1 MKDIKTTSF
10 HRPIKFNHLSVFNS
24 DVCFNK
30 PIICDVYISG
40 NLAVSGTTDISG
52 SARIGSR
59 GPTGGG
65 LIVSGSPGLVPGE
78 SQEPIVAL
86 SGIELGPGHPPV
98 SSSIILPGPS
108 YGLPS
113 ASFFNTA
120 QVVTS
125 SGPWTLGVGVVVPN
139 DNPTVVL
146 NGYCG
151 QIKFNDVTLGE
162 IIAPPGS
169 NHSFQI
175 DLRNT
180 AIADGDIVLTTCTEN
195 PHNIAASFRGSIC
208 TSVHSIEDHATN
220 KGQCQIN
227 VSNVGAGFANQALT
241 ISFLIIGQTP
251 GGPFGPGPH

>member
-86 SGIELGPGHPPV
+86 SGIELGPGHPV
-98 SSSIILPGPS
+98 YHTGSVI
-108 YGLPS
+108 PS
-113 ASFFNTA
+113 ASFFKA
-120 QVVTS
+120 AIAVTS
-125 SGPWTLGVGVVVPN
+125 SGIWSWGYPSPGVTANNSYGII
-139 DNPTVVL
+139 L
-146 NGYCG
+146 NSYIG
-151 QIKFNDVTLGE
+151 QIELNDVTLGS
-162 IIAPPGS
+162 APTTFS
-169 NHSFQI
+169 I
-175 DLRNT
+175 DLENS
-180 AIADGDIVLTTCTEN
+180 AIAAGDIVFTTCTES
-195 PHNIAASFRGSIC
+195 PLGSPVPPQGSIN
-208 TSVHSIEDHATN
+208 TSVRRIIDDECKIDVT
-220 KGQCQIN
+220 
-227 VSNVGAGFANQALT
+227 NVGDAFTNQQLI
-241 ISFLIIGQTP
+241 ISFLVIGQTP